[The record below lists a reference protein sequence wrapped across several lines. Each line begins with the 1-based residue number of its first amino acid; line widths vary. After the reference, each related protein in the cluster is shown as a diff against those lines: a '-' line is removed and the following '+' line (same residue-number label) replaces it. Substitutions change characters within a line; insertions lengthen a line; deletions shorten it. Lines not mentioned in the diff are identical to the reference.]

1 MQSLAIKSP
10 KTVHSLKVKFLNLAS
25 FIFMF
30 DLKIHFLKVTF
41 LKFVEAKSILYD
53 FE

>member
-10 KTVHSLKVKFLNLAS
+10 KTSHSLKVKFLNLTF
-25 FIFMF
+25 FIFIF
-30 DLKIHFLKVTF
+30 ELKAHSSKIIF
-41 LKFVEAKSILYD
+41 LKFVEANFILYD